1 MAERNA
7 SEQTG
12 LQQIGERR
20 HWPTKPGGVPHRPSQ
35 GRKGSTQL
43 NSLEPYKSTPWLAIM
58 ALAVTMVL
66 TSTNAL
72 TSVDVHQLV
81 ALLIATVSAL
91 VMTRTPPDDL
101 ES

>member
-1 MAERNA
+1 
-7 SEQTG
+7 
-12 LQQIGERR
+12 
-20 HWPTKPGGVPHRPSQ
+20 
-35 GRKGSTQL
+35 
-43 NSLEPYKSTPWLAIM
+43 M
-58 ALAVTMVL
+58 ALAVTMAL

-81 ALLIATVSAL
+81 ALLIATVSAF